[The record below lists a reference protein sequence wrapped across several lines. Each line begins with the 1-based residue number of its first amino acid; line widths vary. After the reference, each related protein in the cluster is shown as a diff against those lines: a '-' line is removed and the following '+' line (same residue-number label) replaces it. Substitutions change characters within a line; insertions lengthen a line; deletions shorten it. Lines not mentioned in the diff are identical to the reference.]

1 MTTEAFNQI
10 EVFDAAKMF
19 LQTEGIIPAPE
30 PSHAIKGVIDE
41 ALRCKKTGEAK
52 TILFVL
58 CGHGY
63 FDMAAYDEYF
73 SGNLQAYEYPAQKV
87 DESMKKL
94 HKLYPWLDEVN
105 KKYLSCETI

>member
-1 MTTEAFNQI
+1 MTTEAYSQI
-10 EVFDAAKMF
+10 DVFDAAKLF
-19 LQTEGIIPAPE
+19 LRTEGIIPAPE
-30 PSHAIKGVIDE
+30 PSHAIKGAIDE

-73 SGNLQAYEYPAQKV
+73 SGNFNHTNTQHRKLQSQWINFT
-87 DESMKKL
+87 SSI
-94 HKLYPWLDEVN
+94 HG
-105 KKYLSCETI
+105 